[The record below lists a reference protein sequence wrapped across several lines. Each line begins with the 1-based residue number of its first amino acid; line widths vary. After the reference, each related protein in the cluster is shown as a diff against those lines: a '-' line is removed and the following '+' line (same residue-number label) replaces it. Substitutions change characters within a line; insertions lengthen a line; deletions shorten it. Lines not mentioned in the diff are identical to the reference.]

1 VNQCLGRCNH
11 SAQNGPR
18 ESGAGEWTRTI
29 DLLITKHGLTKPRS
43 MLRDGPVVQAL
54 APESL
59 SCLADFSPRLA
70 RGARY
75 ADRCLDAAYFTTAGA
90 GLANLAGSIATFGW
104 ISFSSMLDLPS
115 VHVITILYGSFTP
128 ATSR

>member
-1 VNQCLGRCNH
+1 MCVRSDWLGFRH
-11 SAQNGPR
+11 RFSTPGAAAPR
-18 ESGAGEWTRTI
+18 IESLTCYPCVRNSHCEIGAGEWTRTI
-29 DLLITKHGLTKPRS
+29 DLLITKHGPR
-43 MLRDGPVVQAL
+43 RT
-54 APESL
+54 
-59 SCLADFSPRLA
+59 

-75 ADRCLDAAYFTTAGA
+75 TDRCLDAAYFTTAGA

-115 VHVITILYGSFTP
+115 VHVITILCGSFTP